1 MPELKN
7 TFTGG
12 RMEKDLDERIV
23 PSNLYREA
31 LNITV
36 STSEDSEVGAAQ
48 NILGNERVTNVIQ
61 GGHHDYS
68 DIGGNNTNL
77 LTNGSLN
84 GRYYGTNFH
93 IASVIDPQ
101 SDMAYRFISTISDI
115 VMGDG
120 TTNSHG
126 VWMDRIIEYD
136 TTKSIEDHP
145 LDVESAVLNVQAI
158 PL

>member
-48 NILGNERVTNVIQ
+48 NILGNEQ
-61 GGHHDYS
+61 GCS
-68 DIGGNNTNL
+68 DDLISPFS
-77 LTNGSLN
+77 LTVGS
-84 GRYYGTNFH
+84 
-93 IASVIDPQ
+93 
-101 SDMAYRFISTISDI
+101 ISDEKDDSLYWF
-115 VMGDG
+115 VSGLNMYQ
-120 TTNSHG
+120 
-126 VWMDRIIEYD
+126 IILETYF
-136 TTKSIEDHP
+136 
-145 LDVESAVLNVQAI
+145 LLV
-158 PL
+158 